1 MLLIH
6 KIETAPRASSP
17 GKQGS
22 CQQRGG
28 SLRPAAPHLP
38 PSSREEGGL
47 GETTGPCAGEFIIH
61 PRLGV
66 EVGWGFFLL
75 QPAVWPRGSSSQRA
89 PGCRHL
95 GTTDPSPPGMLLC
108 HRPGNLVPPGLPV
121 DVWSRLHRPQRGIP
135 PKHLQCLL
143 SAAEKKGGDIGS
155 DAASSWERRTNFKRP

>member
-61 PRLGV
+61 PRGLGWRWD
-66 EVGWGFFLL
+66 G
-75 QPAVWPRGSSSQRA
+75 GSSSCSPRCGREGQAPRGPLAAAIWAPRILLLRACCCVIGRGTWCPLGSLWMYGADYTDHKGEFLPNTSSACFQQR
-89 PGCRHL
+89 R
-95 GTTDPSPPGMLLC
+95 
-108 HRPGNLVPPGLPV
+108 R
-121 DVWSRLHRPQRGIP
+121 RGVI
-135 PKHLQCLL
+135 
-143 SAAEKKGGDIGS
+143 
-155 DAASSWERRTNFKRP
+155 